1 MDTILKPTKKKKKQ
15 KEPTHGGRDFIL
27 RLRDQDLS
35 PHTAISIIVGYCEIP
50 QLTKKV
56 AKTNK
61 IKSRENQT
69 DTKLITDLASKKN
82 HGKIMVFSGPNLV
95 NSNNR
100 SKK

>member
-50 QLTKKV
+50 QLTKK
-56 AKTNK
+56 
-61 IKSRENQT
+61 
-69 DTKLITDLASKKN
+69 
-82 HGKIMVFSGPNLV
+82 
-95 NSNNR
+95 
-100 SKK
+100 